1 MNRCGSNVIT
11 LGTRSRRCSCHA
23 SNHEIPPRFD
33 TFDHGMPVFGLEL
46 LQLKADDDVM
56 EEDELQEEEEQ
67 LNMHMHVRRAAAE
80 AAAAAADAPASLHQL
95 LRLSPVRA
103 PSMTAPS
110 HCHAVLCRD
119 AAVRCHLPLSDGL
132 PVMRAGAC
140 AQSARSAIR
149 SAIRQAWTDAHDQQV
164 TVQPGILAQ
173 CELIS

>member
-1 MNRCGSNVIT
+1 
-11 LGTRSRRCSCHA
+11 
-23 SNHEIPPRFD
+23 
-33 TFDHGMPVFGLEL
+33 MPVFGLEL

-95 LRLSPVRA
+95 LRRSPVRA

-140 AQSARSAIR
+140 AQSARSAIS

>member
-1 MNRCGSNVIT
+1 
-11 LGTRSRRCSCHA
+11 
-23 SNHEIPPRFD
+23 
-33 TFDHGMPVFGLEL
+33 MPVFGLEL

-56 EEDELQEEEEQ
+56 EEDELQEEEDQ
-67 LNMHMHVRRAAAE
+67 LNMHMHVSMAAAA
-80 AAAAAADAPASLHQL
+80 AAAAAADDPASLHQL
-95 LRLSPVRA
+95 LRRSPVRS